1 MTIQEAKTLLSNIQI
16 DYASIPYPKY
26 LHANLGDLDKQY
38 QKLNTL
44 KDQLKDD
51 FTYVRLL
58 NSVTQTL
65 ERMRRMT
72 EKATWMN
79 ASERGI
85 NKAIPPVIK
94 KNNGDSIL
102 PFSWESEKSG
112 ELCSITNGYWGAK
125 NYMVMDF
132 VGYIFLLKVGGE
144 KVPKEISPL
153 FDGFDSIKKRE
164 LELDVNGDG
173 ELKDLHEG
181 RYTISFSDKH
191 FRKFTNLKLSSS
203 AIFNLLMETSRVE
216 FKLSFPVRLIMGEG
230 KNGILAMEEKWY
242 PMNVYSRLF
251 EIACIN
257 TDVRKDGIVQK
268 RQYRLYFNTIL
279 GELFVHNLL
288 TENYD
293 WVNTDLYN
301 LPPSAQI
308 FYRHFLLHHNYIVE
322 QLNVSRIVREMNFTD
337 KNKTNLL
344 RNLEMNTLNPLVR
357 KGLILSYKKL
367 DGLNE
372 KKYEFVLPERKKQ
385 GKKKFK
391 NMKQEDVGSGKK

>member
-1 MTIQEAKTLLSNIQI
+1 MNMQESKLLLNSIQA

-26 LHANLGDLDKQY
+26 LHANQDNLETQY
-38 QKLNTL
+38 QKLIAARDL
-44 KDQLKDD
+44 LKDD
-51 FTYVRLL
+51 FSYFRLL
-58 NSVTQTL
+58 NSITQVL
-65 ERMRRMT
+65 ERMRRMR
-72 EKATWMN
+72 EKATWIN

-94 KNNGDSIL
+94 KGNCVSVS

-132 VGYIFLLKVGGE
+132 VGYIFLLKTGGE
-144 KVPKEISPL
+144 KVPEEISPL

-164 LELDVNGDG
+164 LELVANCNA
-173 ELKDLHEG
+173 ELKELHKG
-181 RYTISFSDKH
+181 RYNISFNDRH

-203 AIFNLLMETSRVE
+203 SIFNLLLETSRVE
-216 FKLSFPVRLIMGEG
+216 SKLAFPVRLIMGEG
-230 KNGILAMEEKWY
+230 KNGLPSMEEKWY

-268 RQYRLYFNTIL
+268 RQYRVYFNTIL

-288 TENYD
+288 TKNYD
-293 WVNTDLYN
+293 WVNSDLYN
-301 LPPSAQI
+301 LPPSAQV
-308 FYRHFLLHHNYIVE
+308 FYRRFLLHHDYPKE
-322 QLNVSRIVREMNFTD
+322 QLSVSLIIREMNFTD
-337 KNKTNLL
+337 KNMTNLI
-344 RNLEMNTLNPLVR
+344 RNLEMNTLKPLVR

-367 DGLNE
+367 EGLNE
-372 KKYEFVLPERKKQ
+372 EKYVFVLP
-385 GKKKFK
+385 GKKKRDK
-391 NMKQEDVGSGKK
+391 EKSS

>member
-1 MTIQEAKTLLSNIQI
+1 MTIPEAKLLLSNIQI

-26 LHANLGDLDKQY
+26 LHSNLDALETQY
-38 QKLNTL
+38 QKLIAA

-51 FTYVRLL
+51 FAYVRLL

-65 ERMRRMT
+65 ERMKRMKEQT
-72 EKATWMN
+72 NWIN

-85 NKAIPPVIK
+85 NKAIPPIIK
-94 KNNGDSIL
+94 KGNGESIL
-102 PFSWESEKSG
+102 PFNWKSEKSG

-125 NYMVMDF
+125 NYMIMDF
-132 VGYIFLLKVGGE
+132 VGYIFLLKAGGE
-144 KVPKEISPL
+144 KVPKEIFPL

-164 LELDVNGDG
+164 LELDANGNG
-173 ELKDLHEG
+173 EVKELYTG

-203 AIFNLLMETSRVE
+203 AIFKLLLETSRVE

-230 KNGILAMEEKWY
+230 KNGKPAMEEKWY

-257 TDVRKDGIVQK
+257 TDIRKDGIVQK

-288 TENYD
+288 TRNYD
-293 WVNTDLYN
+293 WVNSDLYN
-301 LPPSAQI
+301 LPPSAQV
-308 FYRHFLLHHNYIVE
+308 FYRHFLLHHNYTKL
-322 QLNVSRIVREMNFTD
+322 QLNMSRIVREMNFTD
-337 KNKTNLL
+337 KNSTNLV
-344 RNLEMNTLNPLVR
+344 RNLEVNTLNPLVR
-357 KGLILSYKKL
+357 RGLIRSYEKL
-367 DGLNE
+367 NGLNE
-372 KKYEFVLPERKKQ
+372 PKYEFMLPS
-385 GKKKFK
+385 KKKLA
-391 NMKQEDVGSGKK
+391 NEQVS

>member
-1 MTIQEAKTLLSNIQI
+1 MTTKEAKLLLSSIQA

-26 LHANLGDLDKQY
+26 LHANQEDLEAQY
-38 QKLNTL
+38 QKLIAT

-51 FTYVRLL
+51 FAYFRLL
-58 NSVTQTL
+58 NSITQVL
-65 ERMRRMT
+65 ERMRRMR
-72 EKATWMN
+72 EKATWIN

-94 KNNGDSIL
+94 KGNGENIL
-102 PFSWESEKSG
+102 PFHWESEKSG
-112 ELCSITNGYWGAK
+112 ELCSITKGYWGAK

-132 VGYIFLLKVGGE
+132 VGYIFLLKSGGDKLPQE
-144 KVPKEISPL
+144 VSPL

-164 LELDVNGDG
+164 RELDAYGNGDPN
-173 ELKDLHEG
+173 ESQKS

-191 FRKFTNLKLSSS
+191 FRKFTAMKMSSS
-203 AIFNLLMETSRVE
+203 AIFNLLLETSRVE

-230 KNGILAMEEKWY
+230 KKGKPAMEEKWY

-288 TENYD
+288 TRNYD
-293 WVNTDLYN
+293 WVNSDLYN
-301 LPPSAQI
+301 LPPSAQV
-308 FYRHFLLHHNYIVE
+308 FYRRFLLHHNYPKE
-322 QLNVSRIVREMNFTD
+322 QLSMSLIIREMNFTD
-337 KNKTNLL
+337 KNMTNLV
-344 RNLEMNTLNPLVR
+344 RNLETNTLNPLVR
-357 KGLILSYKKL
+357 RGFILSYKKL
-367 DGLNE
+367 EGLNE
-372 KKYEFVLPERKKQ
+372 GKYEFVLP
-385 GKKKFK
+385 GKKR
-391 NMKQEDVGSGKK
+391 QEKEQNNERE

>member
-1 MTIQEAKTLLSNIQI
+1 MTIEEAKLLLTSIQL

-26 LHANLGDLDKQY
+26 LHSNLENLETQY
-38 QKLNTL
+38 RKLITV

-58 NSVTQTL
+58 NAVTQTL
-65 ERMRRMT
+65 ERTRRMK
-72 EKATWMN
+72 EKATWIN

-94 KNNGDSIL
+94 KGNGESVL
-102 PFSWESEKSG
+102 PFNWESEKSG

-132 VGYIFLLKVGGE
+132 VGYIFLLKAGGE
-144 KVPKEISPL
+144 KVPEEISPL

-164 LELDVNGDG
+164 RELDSNGNGDMG
-173 ELKDLHEG
+173 ELHKG

-203 AIFNLLMETSRVE
+203 SIFNLLLETSRVE
-216 FKLSFPVRLIMGEG
+216 FKLAFPVRLIMGEG
-230 KNGILAMEEKWY
+230 KNGLLSMEEKWY

-288 TENYD
+288 TQNYD
-293 WVNTDLYN
+293 WVNSDLYN
-301 LPPSAQI
+301 LPPSSQI
-308 FYRHFLLHHNYIVE
+308 FYRHFLLHHDFTKL
-322 QLNVSRIVREMNFTD
+322 QLNLSRIVRQMNFTD
-337 KNKTNLL
+337 KNNTNLL
-344 RNLEMNTLNPLVR
+344 RNLEINTLNPLVR
-357 KGLILSYKKL
+357 RGLVLSYKKM

-372 KKYEFVLPERKKQ
+372 PKYELQLPNRKKRD
-385 GKKKFK
+385 KEK
-391 NMKQEDVGSGKK
+391 SS

>member
-1 MTIQEAKTLLSNIQI
+1 MTIQEAKALLSNIHI

-26 LHANLGDLDKQY
+26 LHANLDDLENQY
-38 QKLNTL
+38 QMLIAA

-65 ERMRRMT
+65 ERMRRMKERGIWINT
-72 EKATWMN
+72 
-79 ASERGI
+79 SERGI

-94 KNNGDSIL
+94 KGNGESVL

-112 ELCSITNGYWGAK
+112 ELCSITKGYWGAK

-132 VGYIFLLKVGGE
+132 VGYIFLLKAGGE
-144 KVPKEISPL
+144 KVPEEISPL

-164 LELDVNGDG
+164 LELDANGNG
-173 ELKDLHEG
+173 ELGELHKG
-181 RYTISFSDKH
+181 RYTISFGDKH
-191 FRKFTNLKLSSS
+191 FRRFTNLKLSSS
-203 AIFNLLMETSRVE
+203 AIFDLLLETSRVE
-216 FKLSFPVRLIMGEG
+216 FKLSFPVRLIKGEG
-230 KNGILAMEEKWY
+230 KNGLLSMEEKWY

-288 TENYD
+288 TKNYD
-293 WVNTDLYN
+293 WVNSDLYN
-301 LPPSAQI
+301 LPPSSQV
-308 FYRHFLLHHNYIVE
+308 FYRHFLLHHDFTRL

-337 KNKTNLL
+337 KNNSNIR
-344 RNLEMNTLNPLVR
+344 RNLEINTLNPLVR
-357 KGLILSYKKL
+357 MGLVLSYKKL
-367 DGLNE
+367 AGLNE
-372 KKYEFVLPERKKQ
+372 PKYELQLPGRKKCD
-385 GKKKFK
+385 KEK
-391 NMKQEDVGSGKK
+391 SS